1 MWNPRNRGV
10 SDMVIARRT
19 FLGVVA
25 TLLVTVGRSGAA
37 YAQSSGEDAR
47 RFIESLAQRAIT
59 TVADKQLPQ
68 SERVDHFR
76 TLFVS
81 SFDIPEI
88 GRFVLSRY
96 WRMAT
101 AEQQRDF
108 LALFE
113 QITILTWARRFADYN
128 GERLETLDASPDGDR
143 GWIIDSRI
151 VKPQGPQN
159 RVQWRVRQGP
169 GGDFRVFDIV
179 AEGVSMAITL
189 RSDYVA
195 TMQINDG
202 RLDGLL
208 SSMRAKL
215 DQLRAAG

>member
-1 MWNPRNRGV
+1 
-10 SDMVIARRT
+10 MVIARRT
-19 FLGVVA
+19 FLGVVV
-25 TLLVTVGRSGAA
+25 TLLVAAVRPGAA
-37 YAQSSGEDAR
+37 DAQSSGDDAR
-47 RFIESLAQRAIT
+47 RFIEGLAQRAIT
-59 TVADKQLPQ
+59 TVVDKQLPQ
-68 SERVDHFR
+68 NERVDHFR

-101 AEQQRDF
+101 PEQQRDF

-113 QITILTWARRFADYN
+113 EITVLTWAKRFADYN
-128 GERLETLDASPDGDR
+128 GERLETLDATQDGDR
-143 GWIIDSRI
+143 SWVVDSHI

-159 RVQWRVRQGP
+159 RVQWHVRLGSD
-169 GGDFRVFDIV
+169 GAFRVFDIV

-195 TMQINDG
+195 TMQINEG

-208 SSMRAKL
+208 SSMRAKR
-215 DQLRAAG
+215 DQLRNAG